1 MVIGTAEMV
10 FRAEWVSSLK
20 EKRMVCRSLIE
31 RTRHKFNVSV
41 GETGTQEEHKLLTI
55 GFACVTNEVR
65 HADTMI
71 QRIVGFMEK
80 STQAE
85 IISIDTEIIS

>member
-1 MVIGTAEMV
+1 MVIGTAEIV

-20 EKRMVCRSLIE
+20 EKRMVLKSLIE
-31 RTRHKFNVSV
+31 RTRHKFNISI
-41 GETGTQEEHKLLTI
+41 GETGTQDQHKILTI

-71 QRIVGFMEK
+71 QRIIDFMEK
-80 STQAE
+80 NTQAE
-85 IISIDTEIIS
+85 MISMDTEIIS